1 MKVGKVITGILNEN
15 CYILS
20 INDDVIIVDPGDDYL
35 KIKEKIKNKNVL
47 AVLITHYHFDHIGVL
62 NYLKKDFNVRV
73 IDYKSSGKFNIGSFS
88 FEIIET
94 KGHSNDSVT
103 YYFYNDKIMFAGDFL
118 FKESIGRC
126 DLEGGNILK
135 MKESI
140 KRIKTYDK
148 DIIIY
153 PGHGDK
159 TNLEYE
165 LKNNYYL
172 GDYYE

>member
-1 MKVGKVITGILNEN
+1 MKVEKVITGILSEN

-20 INDDVIIVDPGDDYL
+20 INNDAIVIDPGDDYL
-35 KIKEKIKNKNVL
+35 KIKTKIKDKNVL
-47 AVLITHYHFDHIGVL
+47 AVLITHYHFDHIGA
-62 NYLKKDFNVRV
+62 LKDLKEDFDVRV
-73 IDYKSSGKFNIGSFS
+73 IDYKNSGKINIGDFL

-94 KGHSNDSVT
+94 KGHSENSVT
-103 YYFYNDKIMFAGDFL
+103 YYFYNDKIMFTGDFL

-140 KRIKTYDK
+140 NKIKKYDK
-148 DIIIY
+148 NITIY

-159 TNLEYE
+159 TNLGYE

-172 GDYYE
+172 GENYE